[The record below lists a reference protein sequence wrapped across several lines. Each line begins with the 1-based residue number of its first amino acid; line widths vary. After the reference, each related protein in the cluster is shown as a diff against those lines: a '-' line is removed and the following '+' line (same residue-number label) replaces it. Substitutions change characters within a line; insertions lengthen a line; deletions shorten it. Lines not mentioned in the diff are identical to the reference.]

1 LHTIY
6 WAEIYR
12 PKNFEDIIGNE
23 EIRLNILKWLVKWFP
38 GTKPLL
44 LTGPPGVGKTT
55 IVKILSSLFNYDLIE
70 LNSSDTRSGP
80 QLEKLINPLHHNT
93 SIFGK
98 KILLFFDEVD
108 GIYGREDSGGL
119 EILINIVKASN
130 FPIIFVANY
139 SNIKL
144 KNLSKLCKIIKFQRI
159 SENLL
164 MIFLNYVL
172 FEQNCSLSLDDKK
185 WIVEKSNGDV
195 RTMLNLT
202 QSKCTGYGK
211 FVHEI
216 FKIDI
221 SEGLNEFFLSK
232 KKDEARKILLSLDG
246 KYSDP
251 RYGLSSEERR
261 KDILNSLFTS
271 IVSSNL
277 DLDTLSI
284 LLDSLSKIDLLVARV
299 NKKRNWN
306 LLKYMN
312 NVIIELL
319 YENIQNKSVFYHQYG
334 ISWPLMGQIFSRG
347 VPLRSLISNLALS
360 FHVSSSTFGM
370 IFFPYLLEIIRE
382 LKLDINELISNLSLD
397 EKFVEIIQKE
407 ILRSKRYERI

>member
-1 LHTIY
+1 MY

-12 PKNFEDIIGNE
+12 PKNLEDIIGNE

-44 LTGPPGVGKTT
+44 LIGPPGVGKTT
-55 IVKILSSLFNYDLIE
+55 IVKIISSFLNYDLIE
-70 LNSSDTRSGP
+70 LNASDTRSGP
-80 QLEKLINPLHHNT
+80 QLEKLINPLYNNT

-139 SNIKL
+139 THIKL

-172 FEQNCSLSLDDKK
+172 FEQNYPLSLDDKK

-195 RTMLNLT
+195 RTMLNLA

-211 FVHEI
+211 FVHET

-232 KKDEARKILLSLDG
+232 NKDEARKILLSLDG

-277 DLDTLSI
+277 DMDTLSL
-284 LLDSLSKIDLLVARV
+284 LLDSLSRIDLLVARI
-299 NKKRNWN
+299 NKNRNWN

-312 NVIIELL
+312 NVIIEIL
-319 YENIQNKSVFYHQYG
+319 YENIQNKMISYHQYG

-347 VPLRSLISNLALS
+347 VPLRSLISKLSLS

-370 IFFPYLLEIIRE
+370 IFFPYLLEIIHE
-382 LKLDINELISNLSLD
+382 FKIDIHDLISNVLLD
-397 EKFVEIIQKE
+397 EKYVEIIQKE

>member
-1 LHTIY
+1 MY

-12 PKNFEDIIGNE
+12 PKNLEDIIGNE

-44 LTGPPGVGKTT
+44 LIGPPGVGKTT
-55 IVKILSSLFNYDLIE
+55 IVKILSSLLNYDLIE
-70 LNSSDTRSGP
+70 LNASDTRSGP
-80 QLEKLINPLHHNT
+80 QLEKLINPLHNNT

-139 SNIKL
+139 THIKL

-172 FEQNCSLSLDDKK
+172 FEQNYPLSLDDKK

-195 RTMLNLT
+195 RTMLNLA
-202 QSKCTGYGK
+202 QSKCSGYGN
-211 FVHEI
+211 FVHET

-221 SEGLNEFFLSK
+221 SEGLNEFFQSK

-277 DLDTLSI
+277 DMDTLSL
-284 LLDSLSKIDLLVARV
+284 LLDSLSQIDLLVARI
-299 NKKRNWN
+299 NKNRNWN

-312 NVIIELL
+312 NVIIEIL
-319 YENIQNKSVFYHQYG
+319 YENIQNKMVSYHQYG

-347 VPLRSLISNLALS
+347 VPLRSLISKLSLS

-370 IFFPYLLEIIRE
+370 IFFPYLLEIIYE
-382 LKLDINELISNLSLD
+382 FKIDIHELISNLLLD

-407 ILRSKRYERI
+407 ISRSKRYERI

>member
-1 LHTIY
+1 MY
-6 WAEIYR
+6 WTEIYR
-12 PKNFEDIIGNE
+12 PKNFEHIIGNE
-23 EIRLNILKWLVKWFP
+23 EIRFNVLKWLVKWFP

-44 LTGPPGVGKTT
+44 LIGPPGVGKTT
-55 IVKILSSLFNYDLIE
+55 IVKILSSLLNYDLIE
-70 LNSSDTRSGP
+70 LNASDTRSGP
-80 QLEKLINPLHHNT
+80 LLEKLITPLYSNT
-93 SIFGK
+93 SLFGK

-119 EILINIVKASN
+119 EILINIVKTSN
-130 FPIIFVANY
+130 FPIIFVAN
-139 SNIKL
+139 SNNIKL
-144 KNLSKLCKIIKFQRI
+144 KNLSKLCKIFKFQHI
-159 SENLL
+159 SANLL
-164 MIFLNYVL
+164 MMFLNYVL
-172 FEQNCSLSLDDKK
+172 FKQGNSLSFDDKE

-195 RTMLNLT
+195 RTMLNLA

-216 FKIDI
+216 FKLDI

-277 DLDTLSI
+277 DMDTLSL
-284 LLDSLSKIDLLVARV
+284 LLDSLSRIDLLVARI
-299 NKKRNWN
+299 NKNRNWN

-312 NVIIELL
+312 NVIIEIL
-319 YENIQNKSVFYHQYG
+319 YENIQNKMVSYHQYG
-334 ISWPLMGQIFSRG
+334 VSWPLMGQIFSRG
-347 VPLRSLISNLALS
+347 IPLRSLISNLALS

-382 LKLDINELISNLSLD
+382 LKLDIHELISKLSLD

-407 ILRSKRYERI
+407 ILRSKRYERT

>member
-1 LHTIY
+1 MY

-12 PKNFEDIIGNE
+12 PKNLEDIIGNE

-44 LTGPPGVGKTT
+44 LIGPPGVGKTT
-55 IVKILSSLFNYDLIE
+55 IVKIISSFLNYDLIE
-70 LNSSDTRSGP
+70 LNASDTRSGP
-80 QLEKLINPLHHNT
+80 QLEKLINPLYNNT

-139 SNIKL
+139 THIKL

-172 FEQNCSLSLDDKK
+172 FEQNYPLSLDDKK

-195 RTMLNLT
+195 RTMLNLA

-211 FVHEI
+211 FVHET

-221 SEGLNEFFLSK
+221 SEGLNEFFQSK

-277 DLDTLSI
+277 DMDTLSL
-284 LLDSLSKIDLLVARV
+284 LLDSLSQIDLLVARI
-299 NKKRNWN
+299 NKNRNWN

-312 NVIIELL
+312 NVIIEIL
-319 YENIQNKSVFYHQYG
+319 YENIQNKMVSYHQYG

-347 VPLRSLISNLALS
+347 VPLRSLISKLSLS

-370 IFFPYLLEIIRE
+370 IFFPYLLEIIHE
-382 LKLDINELISNLSLD
+382 FKIDIHDLISNVLLD
-397 EKFVEIIQKE
+397 EKYVEIIQKE

>member
-1 LHTIY
+1 MY
-6 WAEIYR
+6 WTEIYR

-23 EIRLNILKWLVKWFP
+23 EIRVNVLKWLVKWFP

-44 LTGPPGVGKTT
+44 LIGPPGVGKTT
-55 IVKILSSLFNYDLIE
+55 IVKILSSLLNYDLIE
-70 LNSSDTRSGP
+70 LNASDTRSGP
-80 QLEKLINPLHHNT
+80 LLEKLITPLYNNT
-93 SIFGK
+93 SLFGK

-139 SNIKL
+139 THIKL

-172 FEQNCSLSLDDKK
+172 FEQNYPLSLDDKK

-195 RTMLNLT
+195 RTMLNLA
-202 QSKCTGYGK
+202 QSKSMGYDK
-211 FVHEI
+211 FVHET
-216 FKIDI
+216 FKVDI
-221 SEGLNEFFLSK
+221 SEGLNEFFQST
-232 KKDEARKILLSLDG
+232 KKDHAKKILLSLDG
-246 KYSDP
+246 KYPDP
-251 RYGLSSEERR
+251 RYGLSAEERR
-261 KDILNSLFTS
+261 KDIINALFTS

-277 DLDTLSI
+277 DIANLSI
-284 LLDSLSKIDLLVARV
+284 LLDSLSQIDLHVARI
-299 NKKRNWN
+299 NKNRNWN
-306 LLKYMN
+306 LLRYMN
-312 NVIIELL
+312 NIIIQLL
-319 YENIQNKSVFYHQYG
+319 YENIQNKMITYHQYG
-334 ISWPLMGQIFSRG
+334 ISWPLMGQVFSRG
-347 VPLRSLISNLALS
+347 VPLRSLISKLSLS

-370 IFFPYLLEIIRE
+370 IFFPYLLEIIHE
-382 LKLDINELISNLSLD
+382 FKIDVHDLISSLMLD

-407 ILRSKRYERI
+407 ILRSKRYERT

>member
-1 LHTIY
+1 MY

-70 LNSSDTRSGP
+70 LNASDTRSGP

-370 IFFPYLLEIIRE
+370 IFFPYFLEIIRE

>member
-1 LHTIY
+1 MY

-12 PKNFEDIIGNE
+12 PKNLEDIIGNE

-44 LTGPPGVGKTT
+44 LIGPPGVGKTT
-55 IVKILSSLFNYDLIE
+55 IVKIISSFLNYDLIE
-70 LNSSDTRSGP
+70 LNASDTRSGP
-80 QLEKLINPLHHNT
+80 QLEKLINPLYNNT

-139 SNIKL
+139 THIKL
-144 KNLSKLCKIIKFQRI
+144 KNLSKICKIIKFQRI

-172 FEQNCSLSLDDKK
+172 FEQNYPLSLDDKK

-195 RTMLNLT
+195 RTMLNLA

-211 FVHEI
+211 FVHET

-221 SEGLNEFFLSK
+221 SEGLNEFFQSK

-277 DLDTLSI
+277 DTDTLSL
-284 LLDSLSKIDLLVARV
+284 LLDSLSQIDLLVARI
-299 NKKRNWN
+299 NKNRNWN

-312 NVIIELL
+312 NVIMEIL
-319 YENIQNKSVFYHQYG
+319 YENIQNKMVSYHQYG

-347 VPLRSLISNLALS
+347 VPLRSLISKLSLS

-370 IFFPYLLEIIRE
+370 IFFPYLLEIIHE
-382 LKLDINELISNLSLD
+382 FKIDIHDLISNVLLD